1 MPNDSLKRKAASGM
15 IWTAIQKYST
25 MIISFISGIIL
36 ARLLSPDDYGCIGM
50 LAIFMSLAEVFIDA
64 GFGSALI
71 QKKNPTQT
79 DYSTVFYFNLVMSA
93 VLYLAL
99 FFCAPLIAHFY
110 RMPILSRIL
119 RIQGLILFIYAF
131 NIIQRNQIRKHLRF
145 KKLSKITIITS
156 LLSLVVTVFMAYM
169 GYGVWSLVA
178 QNFIGALIPCI
189 FFWVTT
195 DWHPTWEYSWRSFK
209 ELFGFGSFMFFTHLF
224 TTFSQRITGLL
235 VGRWY
240 DPATMGYYTKASD
253 LQKSVS
259 NSVSG
264 VMVQTTYPLY
274 ASIQDDM
281 ARLASMVK
289 RITTT
294 LAFITI
300 PLLSLLIVIAKPL
313 IVLLYSEKWLSS
325 VPYFQVLCLAG
336 MATCLFAVNN
346 QTIAAIGRSKVTF
359 IWTMVKQVVNIVL
372 QLVGIVLWGIW
383 GLLVGKV
390 LSAWISYFINISLV
404 SKYVGYKTHRQ
415 VKDLLPIF
423 MVSFIAMAV
432 AYFGG
437 ILFRCGLYSTA
448 IIQILLFGT
457 VYLAWSL
464 IFKPESYT
472 YSLSILN
479 EFKSRMNK
487 ESIIVQKNDDNGFT
501 INDNNS
507 I

>member
-1 MPNDSLKRKAASGM
+1 MPNENLKRKAASGM
-15 IWTAIQKYST
+15 LWTAVQKYST
-25 MIISFISGIIL
+25 MIISFVSGIIL
-36 ARLLSPDDYGCIGM
+36 ARLLTPDDYGCIGM

-79 DYSTVFYFNLVMSA
+79 DYSTVFYFNLAMSA
-93 VLYLAL
+93 VLYFVL
-99 FFCAPLIAHFY
+99 FFFAPLIASFY
-110 RMPILSRIL
+110 RMPILSKIL

-131 NIIQRNQIRKHLRF
+131 NIIQRNQIRKNLLF

-156 LLSLVVTVFMAYM
+156 ILSLVVTVFMAYM
-169 GYGVWSLVA
+169 GFGVWSLVA

-195 DWHPTWEYSWRSFK
+195 DWHPTWEYSWKSFK

-281 ARLASMVK
+281 VRLANMVK

-294 LAFITI
+294 LAYVTI
-300 PLLSLLIVIAKPL
+300 PLLSLLIVVAKPL
-313 IVLLYSEKWLSS
+313 IVLLYSDKWLFS

-346 QTIAAIGRSKVTF
+346 QTIAAIGKSRVTF
-359 IWTMVKQVVNIVL
+359 IWTMVKQIVNIVL
-372 QLVGIVLWGIW
+372 QLVGIISWGIW
-383 GLLVGKV
+383 GLLIGKV

-404 SKYVGYKTHRQ
+404 SKYIGYKTCRQ
-415 VKDLLPIF
+415 LKDLLPIF
-423 MVSFIAMAV
+423 VVSFVAVAV
-432 AYFGG
+432 AYYGG
-437 ILFRCGLYSTA
+437 TLFHCGMYTTA
-448 IIQILLFGT
+448 LIQIFLFIA
-457 VYLAWSL
+457 VYIAWSFL
-464 IFKPESYT
+464 FKPESYK
-472 YSLSILN
+472 YSLSIIHD
-479 EFKSRMNK
+479 FKSRLK
-487 ESIIVQKNDDNGFT
+487 
-501 INDNNS
+501 
-507 I
+507 